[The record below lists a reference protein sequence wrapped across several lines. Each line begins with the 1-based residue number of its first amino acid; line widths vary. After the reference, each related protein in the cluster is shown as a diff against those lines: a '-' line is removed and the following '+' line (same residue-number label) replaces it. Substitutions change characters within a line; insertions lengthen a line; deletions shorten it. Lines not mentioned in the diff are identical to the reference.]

1 MSDLYKNCKWC
12 LNRDKETDT
21 CSKLKSE
28 ARSNLD
34 ELVENGY
41 LSEYLEGYLGD
52 KFSEEQLE
60 EIEDVIYKFFQKRLE
75 VEAEF
80 DPEDDFCCNFYR

>member
-1 MSDLYKNCKWC
+1 MSSIYENCKWC
-12 LNRDKETDT
+12 LNRNKETDT
-21 CSKLKSE
+21 CSKLKLE

-34 ELVENGY
+34 ELVEDGC
-41 LSEYLEGYLGD
+41 LSEYLEEYLGD

-60 EIEDVIYKFFQKRLE
+60 EIEDKVYRFFQERLE

-80 DPEDDFCCNFYR
+80 DPEDDFCCKFYR